1 MSSPQ
6 NGNGPATSDEEH
18 VGRKNSN
25 IGAATVCEIGVLF
38 GISNES
44 NLNLDRSGVN
54 ASRGPMVDEQALIDN
69 LARTDSRGSGSR
81 RF

>member
-6 NGNGPATSDEEH
+6 NGNGPATSDEER

-25 IGAATVCEIGVLF
+25 IGAATVCESVF
-38 GISNES
+38 SSDQHES

-69 LARTDSRGSGSR
+69 LARTDNRGSGSR

>member
-25 IGAATVCEIGVLF
+25 IGAATVREIGVLF
-38 GISNES
+38 GSAMNRI
-44 NLNLDRSGVN
+44 
-54 ASRGPMVDEQALIDN
+54 
-69 LARTDSRGSGSR
+69 
-81 RF
+81 